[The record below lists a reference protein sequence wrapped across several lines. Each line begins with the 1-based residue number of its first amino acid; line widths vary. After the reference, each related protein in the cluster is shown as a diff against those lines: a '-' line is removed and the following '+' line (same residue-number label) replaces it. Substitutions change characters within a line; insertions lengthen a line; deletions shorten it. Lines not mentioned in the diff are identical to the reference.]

1 MKSSFAHTLR
11 FFRLVW
17 TLSCH
22 GALFPLDAF
31 DLPKG
36 LVGLMRLLER
46 RSDTMR
52 PGERLAA
59 ALQSLGPTFIKL
71 GQSLAVRG
79 DLIGDDVA
87 DDLSAL
93 QDDLPPFP
101 SEDAIATVEQELGGS
116 EGELFASF
124 DKEPVAAA
132 SIAQVHFA
140 ERHDGIAVAVKILR
154 PGIEDA
160 FARDVAFFLWFAR
173 LIERFLP
180 EARRLKPVEVVRN
193 FEETVALEMD
203 LRMEAAA
210 AGELAENFFDDP
222 GFRVPAVDWERT
234 SRRVMTLER
243 IDGIPIDEIARIEEA
258 GLSPREVL
266 ACSARVFFNQVFRD
280 GFFHAD
286 MHPGNMFVCA
296 DGVLSPVDFGIMGR
310 LDRDTRNFLADML
323 IAFLSRD
330 YEKVAE
336 IHFTAGYV
344 PRDKSLGAFSQACR
358 AIAEPILGKSQ
369 NEISIARLL
378 GQLFRVTQTFEMET
392 QPQLLLLQ
400 KTMLVAEGVGR
411 KLDPDS
417 NIWTLAEPLI
427 IDWVRENRGPEAR
440 LRSIASELARRVERL
455 PLYLSKLETLSDIV
469 TAEGI
474 RLHPDTVAAFR
485 AQSKGGRYLR
495 LAVIVLTLGLA
506 VLLLIELA

>member
-1 MKSSFAHTLR
+1 MKSSFGHTLR
-11 FFRLVW
+11 LFRLVW
-17 TLSCH
+17 TLSRH
-22 GALFPLDAF
+22 GALFPLDSF
-31 DLPKG
+31 DLPRG
-36 LVGLMRLLER
+36 LVELLRLLER

-59 ALQSLGPTFIKL
+59 ALQSMGPTFIKL

-93 QDDLPPFP
+93 QDNLPPFP
-101 SEDAIATVEQELGGS
+101 SEDAIAIVEQELGGS

-124 DKEPVAAA
+124 DQEPVAAA

-140 ERHDGIAVAVKILR
+140 KRHDGIAVAVKILR

-160 FARDVAFFLWFAR
+160 FARDVAFFLWLAR
-173 LIERFLP
+173 VVERFLP
-180 EARRLKPVEVVRN
+180 ETRRLKLVEVVGN
-193 FEETVALEMD
+193 FKEMVALEID

-210 AGELAENFFDDP
+210 AGELAENFLDDP
-222 GFRVPAVDWERT
+222 EFRVPAVDWERT

-243 IDGIPIDEIARIEEA
+243 VDGIPIDEIARIEEA
-258 GLSPREVL
+258 GLSPSEVL
-266 ACSARVFFNQVFRD
+266 ASSARVLFKQVFRD

-310 LDRDTRNFLADML
+310 LDRETRHFLADML

-344 PRDKSLGAFSQACR
+344 ARDKSLGAFSQACR

-378 GQLFRVTQTFEMET
+378 GQLFRVTRTFEMET

-411 KLDPDS
+411 KLDPNS

-440 LRSIASELARRVERL
+440 LRNLTTGLVRRVERL

-469 TAEGI
+469 TAKGI
-474 RLHPDTVAAFR
+474 RLHPDTVSAFY
-485 AQSKGGRYLR
+485 AQSKGGRRWR
-495 LAVIVLTLGLA
+495 LAAIVLALGLVA
-506 VLLLIELA
+506 LLLIELA

>member
-1 MKSSFAHTLR
+1 MKSCFAHTLR
-11 FFRLVW
+11 LFRLVW
-17 TLSCH
+17 TLACH
-22 GALFPLDAF
+22 GALFPIDAF
-31 DLPKG
+31 NLPIG
-36 LVGLMRLLER
+36 LVGLLRLLEC

-52 PGERLAA
+52 PGQRLAA

-93 QDDLPPFP
+93 QDDLPSFP
-101 SEDAIATVEQELGGS
+101 SEDAIATVEQELGVS
-116 EGELFASF
+116 LGELFASF
-124 DKEPVAAA
+124 DQEPVAAA

-160 FARDVAFFLWFAR
+160 FARDVAFFLWLAR
-173 LIERFLP
+173 LVERFLP

-193 FEETVALEMD
+193 FQDTVALEMD

-210 AGELAENFFDDP
+210 AGELAENFLDDP
-222 GFRVPAVDWERT
+222 EFRVPTVDWERT

-243 IDGIPIDEIARIEEA
+243 IDGIPIDEIAHIEKA
-258 GLSPREVL
+258 GLSPSEVL

-310 LDRDTRNFLADML
+310 LDRETRNFLADML

-344 PRDKSLGAFSQACR
+344 PPDKSLGAFSQACR
-358 AIAEPILGKSQ
+358 AIAEPILDKSQ

-378 GQLFRVTQTFEMET
+378 GQLFRVTRTFEMET

-417 NIWTLAEPLI
+417 NIWTLVEPLI
-427 IDWVRENRGPEAR
+427 IVWVRENRGPEAR
-440 LRSIASELARRVERL
+440 LRGIASELARRVERL

-474 RLHPDTVAAFR
+474 RLHPDTVAAFY
-485 AQSKGGRYLR
+485 AHSKAGRYWR
-495 LAVIVLTLGLA
+495 LAAIALALGLA
-506 VLLLIELA
+506 AQLLIELA